1 MSRHTIRPLGTAA
14 AVTALALVAC
24 TDRTSPAGP
33 RTLPDAPAEAAA
45 RAPAN
50 PKPERLARLFAR
62 ALQNPAFRAYVKA
75 QLDASPFR
83 EHKLQF
89 QQFLG
94 AAGGRAVRALA
105 QENGL
110 AASDVEREV
119 TAAIAL
125 EVYLPVP
132 AHRAAWTGDEN
143 ILVATAIADG
153 EAPVAFDPRGAR
165 RLLHPDVPPT
175 TPVLAVVP
183 LETDFTIKPQAVVCL
198 LSTVGCEDEPPP
210 PEPPPLPPPQPSPPP
225 PGLYMTK
232 AHFVQDFEGWLKGNP
247 EFEAHILGQKGQT
260 DSLTDYQCAGEHAGG
275 PYAFDQNGKD
285 WSGTVL
291 LFSGTQIAQYN
302 TQHPNQNFRVFFV
315 EDDDEACK
323 IKANKDL
330 MNELIR
336 AVDGSNGSLT
346 AGNDSSDTSAKKFK
360 FALALQKVL
369 TALASIIKSNDEL
382 IGNAVE
388 DDIALEFH
396 TGYNWI
402 VKGKSNAT
410 NGWVNLEMR

>member
-1 MSRHTIRPLGTAA
+1 MSRATIRTFGTP
-14 AVTALALVAC
+14 AVAALALAAC
-24 TDRTSPAGP
+24 TDRTPPAA
-33 RTLPDAPAEAAA
+33 PDAPTANPEAAA
-45 RAPAN
+45 PTSPR
-50 PKPERLARLFAR
+50 PERLARLFAR

-94 AAGGRAVRALA
+94 AAGGRAVRTLA

-110 AASDVEREV
+110 AESDVAREAN
-119 TAAIAL
+119 TAIAL

-143 ILVATAIADG
+143 VLVATALADD

-165 RLLHPDVPPT
+165 RILRPDVPPT

-183 LETDFTIKPQAVVCL
+183 VETDFSLKPQAVVCL
-198 LSTVGCEDEPPP
+198 LIIEGCEED
-210 PEPPPLPPPQPSPPP
+210 PPLPPPPSPQPAPPP

-247 EFEAHILGQKGQT
+247 EFEVHILGQKGQT
-260 DSLTDYQCAGEHAGG
+260 DSLTDYQCAGEHAGS
-275 PYAFDQNGKD
+275 PYAFDQNGLD
-285 WSGTVL
+285 WSGAVL

-302 TQHPNQNFRVFFV
+302 TQHPNQNIRVFFV

-330 MNELIR
+330 MKELIQ

-346 AGNDSSDTSAKKFK
+346 AGNDSSDTSGKKFK
-360 FALALQKVL
+360 FALALQKLL
-369 TALASIIKSNDEL
+369 TALASIIKTNDEL

-396 TGYNWI
+396 SGYNWI
-402 VKGKSNAT
+402 VKGRSNGT